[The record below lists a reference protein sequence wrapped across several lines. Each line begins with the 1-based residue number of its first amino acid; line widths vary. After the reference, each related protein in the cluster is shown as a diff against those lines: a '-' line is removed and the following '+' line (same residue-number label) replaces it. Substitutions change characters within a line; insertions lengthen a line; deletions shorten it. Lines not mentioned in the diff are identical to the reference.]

1 MVDDTSIKTVNM
13 HQAKTELSRL
23 VQEVLDGKR
32 VRIAKNGKPLV
43 ELRLIEEEV
52 AREPGFMKDQIWLS
66 EDFDTYST
74 DISNLFD
81 GEENDELS
89 D

>member
-23 VQEVLDGKR
+23 VQEVLDGRR

-66 EDFDTYST
+66 EDFDSYST
-74 DISNLFD
+74 DISNYFTSL
-81 GEENDELS
+81 
-89 D
+89 

>member
-1 MVDDTSIKTVNM
+1 MVDDKSIKIVNM

-66 EDFDTYST
+66 DDFDTYST

>member
-43 ELRLIEEEV
+43 ELRLIEEQV

>member
-1 MVDDTSIKTVNM
+1 M
-13 HQAKTELSRL
+13 

-43 ELRLIEEEV
+43 ELRLIEEQV
-52 AREPGFMKDQIWLS
+52 AREPGFMKDLIWLS

>member
-1 MVDDTSIKTVNM
+1 MADDTSIRTVNM

-23 VQEVLDGKR
+23 VQEVIDGKR

>member
-1 MVDDTSIKTVNM
+1 MADDTSIKTVNM

>member
-52 AREPGFMKDQIWLS
+52 VREPGFMKDQIWLS

>member
-1 MVDDTSIKTVNM
+1 MADDTSIKTVNM

-43 ELRLIEEEV
+43 QLRLIEEEV

>member
-1 MVDDTSIKTVNM
+1 MADDTSIKTVNM

-74 DISNLFD
+74 DISNVFD

>member
-1 MVDDTSIKTVNM
+1 MVDEISIKTVNM

-52 AREPGFMKDQIWLS
+52 VREPGFMKDQIWLS

>member
-1 MVDDTSIKTVNM
+1 MADDTSIKTVNM

-43 ELRLIEEEV
+43 ELRLIIEEV

-81 GEENDELS
+81 VEENDELS

>member
-1 MVDDTSIKTVNM
+1 MADDTSIKTVNM

-43 ELRLIEEEV
+43 ELRLIIEEV

>member
-1 MVDDTSIKTVNM
+1 MVDHTSIKTVNM

-43 ELRLIEEEV
+43 ELRLIEVEV

>member
-32 VRIAKNGKPLV
+32 VRIARNGKPLV
-43 ELRLIEEEV
+43 ELRLIEEEI
-52 AREPGFMKDQIWLS
+52 AREPGFMKGQIWLS

-81 GEENDELS
+81 GEENDALS